1 MHEYGIDIGSVS
13 LKFAEFIDEKLIRT
27 KYIKHHGK
35 PYNLLFNT
43 LKTFTE
49 VNRLVLTGSCAK
61 HLYDILGAAYVNEVE
76 ATTQGV
82 LYFHPEIRSI
92 IEIGGEDSK
101 LINLSNKIIKD
112 FASNTICAAGTG
124 IFLDQQAR
132 RLCFNV
138 EDFGKVALRSKNPA
152 RIAGRCSV
160 FAKSDMIHLQQI
172 GTKPEDLMFGLCFA
186 LARNFKSVI
195 AKGKP
200 ISTPVAFVGG
210 VAANQGMIRAFQEIL
225 NISPSDLIIPKNYN
239 CIGAIGAVL
248 STRKTDGTKKFK
260 GLKAFEQWLSQPR
273 VIKRL
278 APLDGYKKWHPITK
292 FVSPARKIKTYLGV
306 DVGSIST
313 NLVLIDNKGNVLARR
328 YMWTQG
334 RPIDIV
340 LQGLRELAKEIG
352 TKVEIAGVGTTG
364 SGRYLIGEFIGADIV
379 KNEITA
385 QARAAIEIDPTV
397 DTIFEIGGQDSKYI
411 SLRNK
416 TIVDFEMN
424 KVCAAGTGSFLEEQ
438 AEVLGIEL
446 EDFGDIALRAK
457 SPINL
462 GDRCT
467 VFIGSEVIHHQS
479 DTTERENLLA
489 GLGYSIVFNYINRVV
504 NGKRIGNRIFFQGGV
519 AANKTVVSAF
529 EQVLKKK
536 ITVPTNYD
544 ITGAIGI
551 ALLVREANLEKT
563 KFRGFDLGTRQYT
576 SESFICKHCS
586 NECELNKIVIKGENP
601 IFYGGRCERY
611 EEKKKTGSKLPDY
624 FRLRNEIFFKTE
636 DIEGIEIGIP
646 RCLGFYELF
655 PFFYRFLTTLGFKP
669 VLSEPTNRKTIESG
683 AELSVADTCLPIK
696 VALGHIRNLLN
707 KGVNQVFLPSIISM
721 QPKDENFSRCFV
733 CPYVQTIPYIAR
745 AIFGSKISVL
755 SPSVYFDRGKSGVE
769 ESLIEFGKQF
779 GKTPKQVRNAIKQAT
794 IHYQETREKISD
806 LGQQALANIKDL
818 AFVVCSRPYN
828 GYDLGLNL
836 DIPKKIRDLGV
847 HALPIDFIPMD
858 YQALKEDFYNMYWH
872 YGQRILGAAETISKN
887 KNLFAVYLSN
897 FACGPDSFLTR
908 FFKEKLGEKPFLLIE
923 IDEHSGD
930 AGFIT
935 RCEAFYDSIKGA
947 KNIGTSRKI
956 KAKSEIRKDRTIY
969 VPDMCDTAKVFAA
982 AMRYAGIDAKVLPS
996 PDEESV
1002 TIGRQFTSGKECLP
1016 AIITAGDMVKK
1027 ANEPNFDPAKSAF
1040 FMAQGSGPCRFGQ
1053 YYKLHRI
1060 ILDDLGL
1067 SEVPIYAPNQGP
1079 SLFDDLGTIGLRF
1092 LISAWDGMCVVDGL
1106 EARVRMIRPYE
1117 KKAGETDKVYDN
1129 ALDTICNMIEH
1140 GKPVLPFLKR
1150 VRKKLDAVKID
1161 RNNSK
1166 PKIGIAGEIYV
1177 RSQKFSNNYLIEKLE
1192 ELGCEVS
1199 MPSIGEW
1206 IFYTNFTRVMNCR
1219 WFNQYRRLIF
1229 TKLFDRYM
1237 KWRQNKIYKV
1247 LGLNSEA
1254 DIITLLNLAEKYVH
1268 PSFEGETILTI
1279 GKTIEC
1285 IHDNFSGVV
1294 NAMPFT
1300 CMPGNIVTTLYKGIK
1315 NEYPDFPLFVL
1326 SLDGLDHAVESMR
1339 LETFVSQARNYS
1351 QKFSPSLTVL

>member
-1 MHEYGIDIGSVS
+1 MYEYGIDIGSVS

-27 KYIKHHGK
+27 KYIKHRGK
-35 PYNLLFNT
+35 PYNLLLKT
-43 LKTFTE
+43 LKTFPE
-49 VNRLVLTGSCAK
+49 VDRLVITGSCAK
-61 HLYDILGAAYVNEVE
+61 ELYAILGAVYINEVE

-82 LYFHPEIRSI
+82 LHFHPEIRSI

-101 LINLSNKIIKD
+101 LINISGKIIKD

-172 GTKPEDLMFGLCFA
+172 GTKPEDLMSGLCFA

-195 AKGKP
+195 AKGKT
-200 ISTPVAFVGG
+200 ISKPVAFVGG

-225 NISPSDLIIPKNYN
+225 NISPGDLIVPKNHD
-239 CIGAIGAVL
+239 CIGAIGAVF
-248 STRKTDGTKKFK
+248 SARATDGTKKFK
-260 GLKAFEQWLSQPR
+260 GLKAFEQWLTQPR

-278 APLDGYKKWHPITK
+278 APLDGYEKWRPTTK
-292 FVSPARKIKTYLGV
+292 FVSPTRKTKTYLGV

-313 NLVLIDNKGNVLARR
+313 NLVLVDNKGNVLARR

-340 LQGLRELAKEIG
+340 LQGLKELAEEIG

-385 QARAAIEIDPTV
+385 QARAAIEIDPKV

-446 EDFGDIALRAK
+446 EDFGNIALRAK

-489 GLGYSIVFNYINRVV
+489 GLGYSIVSNYINRVV

-551 ALLVREANLEKT
+551 ALLAREANLEKT
-563 KFRGFDLGTRQYT
+563 TFRGFDLASRQYT
-576 SESFICKHCS
+576 SESFVCKHCS

-611 EEKKKTGSKLPDY
+611 EEKKKTTSKLPDY
-624 FRLRNEIFFKTE
+624 FRLRNDIFFKTE
-636 DIEGIEIGIP
+636 DVEGIEIGIP

-669 VLSEPTNRKTIESG
+669 ILSEPTNRKIIENG
-683 AELSVADTCLPIK
+683 AEVSVADTCLPIK

-707 KGVNQVFLPSIISM
+707 KGVDQIFLPSIISM
-721 QPKDENFSRCFV
+721 QPKDEEFTRCFV

-745 AIFGSKISVL
+745 AIFGSEIKVL
-755 SPSVYFDRGKSGVE
+755 SPSIYFDRGKDGVE

-779 GKTPKQVRNAIKQAT
+779 GKTAKQVKNAIKLAT
-794 IHYQETREKISD
+794 VHYQKTREKITD
-806 LGQQALANIKDL
+806 LGQQALADTKGV

-847 HALPIDFIPMD
+847 QALPIDFIPMD

-872 YGQRILGAAETISKN
+872 YGQRILGAAETIN
-887 KNLFAVYLSN
+887 KNEKLFAVYLSN

-908 FFKEKLGEKPFLLIE
+908 FFREKLGEKPFLLIE
-923 IDEHSGD
+923 VDEHSGD

-947 KNIGTSRKI
+947 KNLGVSRKI
-956 KAKSEIRKDRTIY
+956 KAKSEVHKHRTIY
-969 VPDMCDTAKVFAA
+969 IPDMCDTAKVFAA
-982 AMRYAGIDAKVLPS
+982 AMRYAGIDARVLPT

-1002 TIGRQFTSGKECLP
+1002 IIGRQFTSGKECLP

-1027 ANEPNFDPAKSAF
+1027 INEPDFKPEKSAF

-1067 SEVPIYAPNQGP
+1067 SEIPIYAPNQGP
-1079 SLFDDLGTIGLRF
+1079 SLFDDLGAIGLGF
-1092 LISAWDGMCVVDGL
+1092 LISAWEGMCVVDAM
-1106 EARVRMIRPYE
+1106 EAKVRMIRPYE
-1117 KKAGETDKVYDN
+1117 KKAGETDKVYSN
-1129 ALDTICNMIEH
+1129 ALDTTCTLLEN

-1150 VRKKLDAVKID
+1150 VRKKLDAISID
-1161 RNNSK
+1161 RDIIK
-1166 PKIGIAGEIYV
+1166 PKIGIVGEIYV
-1177 RSQKFSNNYLIEKLE
+1177 RSQKFSNNFLIQKLE
-1192 ELGCEVS
+1192 ELGCEVAL
-1199 MPSIGEW
+1199 PSIGEW

-1219 WFNQYRRLIF
+1219 WFNQYRRLII

-1237 KWRQNKIYKV
+1237 KWRQTKIYKV
-1247 LGLNSEA
+1247 LGLNPEA
-1254 DIITLLNLAEKYVH
+1254 DLVTLLNLAGQYVH
-1268 PSFEGETILTI
+1268 VSFEGETILTV
-1279 GKTIEC
+1279 GKTIEY
-1285 IHDNFSGVV
+1285 IHDNFSGAV

-1300 CMPGNIVTTLYKGIK
+1300 CMPGNIVTTLYKRIK
-1315 NEYPDFPLFVL
+1315 DKYPNFPLFVL

-1351 QKFSPSLTVL
+1351 QQLSHP